1 LKKIGIL
8 AIQGDFDKHI
18 RLVRELGFDSSEIRN
33 EEQLAQTDA
42 LIIPGGE
49 STTFMRLLHEF
60 NLTEVIQ
67 RYASEKPVF
76 GTCAGCIILAT
87 GADHLPYPPLAMI
100 DIHVKRNAYGR
111 QRESFI
117 DEIMLDLPEHQ
128 GRYTGVFIRAPR
140 IIKKGKNVKVLAKH
154 GDDPVMVSSNGIL
167 ACTFHPELAMDH
179 VIHRYF
185 LNKYVT

>member
-18 RLVRELGFDSSEIRN
+18 QLVRELGFESSEVRSR
-33 EEQLAQTDA
+33 EQLDKTDA

-60 NLTEVIQ
+60 NLTKVLQ
-67 RYASEKPVF
+67 RYAAKRPVF
-76 GTCAGCIILAT
+76 GTCAGCIILASDV
-87 GADHLPYPPLAMI
+87 DHLPFPPLAVI
-100 DIHVKRNAYGR
+100 DIHIKRNAYGR

-117 DEIMLDLPEHQ
+117 DDVALDLPEYH
-128 GRYTGVFIRAPR
+128 GNYAGVFIRAPK
-140 IIKKGKNVKVLAKH
+140 IVEIGNNVKVLAKH
-154 GDDPVMVSSNGIL
+154 GDDPVMVSSDGIL
-167 ACTFHPELAMDH
+167 VCTFHPELTAGS

-185 LNKYVT
+185 LHTIVT